1 MSSRSYFWRIA
12 PAFLLI
18 PLVASAQTVIK
29 LPAPRMEGGMP
40 LMQALKER
48 QTIRSF
54 SNKPLPKE
62 VLSNL
67 LWAAFGINRPAENKR
82 TAPSAYDHQEIDLY
96 VFTSE
101 GIFIYDAKPNTLK
114 GIMAGD
120 MRAATGDA
128 EFVRQAP
135 VSLVFVADYARMTK
149 PEASKK
155 LFYAAIDTGFIGQN
169 IYLFCASQSLGTVL
183 HDSTDKP
190 ALAAKLGLRA
200 DQQIIIAQAVGYP
213 ERR

>member
-1 MSSRSYFWRIA
+1 MNSRPYFRCLA
-12 PAFLLI
+12 TAFLFI
-18 PLVASAQTVIK
+18 PLLASAQTIIK
-29 LPAPRMEGGMP
+29 LPAPHMEGGMP
-40 LMQALKER
+40 LMQTLKQR
-48 QTIRSF
+48 QTVRSF
-54 SNKPLPKE
+54 STKPLSKE
-62 VLSNL
+62 MLSDL
-67 LWAAFGINRPAENKR
+67 LWAAFGVNRPGENKR

-96 VFTSE
+96 VFTNDAV
-101 GIFIYDAKPNTLK
+101 FIYDAKAHALK
-114 GIMAGD
+114 GILGD
-120 MRAATGDA
+120 DLRTATGDA

-149 PEASKK
+149 PDPAKK

-169 IYLFCASQSLGTVL
+169 IYLYCASQNLGTVI

-213 ERR
+213 DR